1 MLKISKK
8 AVDRI
13 AKNIKIYQGIA
24 QSHKSKDV
32 SEADTVTLVKDI
44 LSYCFGYDKYQELT
58 SEQQIRGTYCDLA
71 VKIDGKIK
79 YLIEVK
85 AAGVGLNDAHLR
97 QALAYGANQ
106 GIEWVVLTNAI
117 EWRLYRIKFGQ
128 PIDHEE
134 VSAFNLLDVSTK
146 KDEDL
151 KKMFLLCREGL
162 GSDAM
167 GAYHQ
172 HTQILNRFTIAQLI
186 LTEPV
191 VLSVRKELKKLFPD
205 VKIDQ
210 QQISDILHNEVLK
223 REVIE
228 GEKAKETQQ
237 KIKRLLGKVSKQVGK
252 KLGDPG
258 SEVVLNHAA
267 DDGKGTYSPLKSEG
281 SDGV

>member
-97 QALAYGANQ
+97 QALAYGVNQ

-151 KKMFLLCREGL
+151 RKMFLLCREGL

-237 KIKRLLGKVSKQVGK
+237 KIKRLLGKVSKQAEK
-252 KLGDPG
+252 KPGYPG

-267 DDGKGTYSPLKSEG
+267 DDGNPAETRGL
-281 SDGV
+281 

>member
-267 DDGKGTYSPLKSEG
+267 DDGKSTYSPLKSEG